1 MTALNPYESPVA
13 DVSPRDD
20 AAAPTKVR
28 YLVVALCTAMS
39 VLLYLDRFAISPATD
54 SVLRELNLDKEQF
67 GRTSFAFFFAYALMQ
82 VPAGWLSDRF
92 GARGTL
98 ALYVVGWSVATL
110 CLGLVNGLAA
120 IVIVRLVLGVT
131 QAGAYPAAAS
141 LLKRWIPASARGKA
155 NTMVAMGGRAGS
167 LISFSLTPML
177 MLFIGQNLG
186 WETGRWRV
194 VFMLYGALGFFWAA
208 LFWWLYRERPQ
219 LHPWCNEAEI
229 ELVGESRPRQSASR
243 SGLPVIALIRS
254 PEVWL
259 ICGCNCAVNLGWVF
273 LATWLPQY
281 LVEKH
286 GEYLAATVGDK
297 LVVAG
302 MMTAL
307 TGLTGICG
315 GLIGGAT
322 TDRLVG
328 AYGLA
333 WGRRLPG
340 VCAGVIVCG
349 LYLVAS
355 QMRDVWLFVG
365 LMLAIGFTIEFGLGA
380 SWAVYQDIAGQ
391 NVASVLG
398 IGNMCGNLGAAVF
411 SWLIGLLAKDGN
423 WQTVFYISAG
433 AMVVN
438 SLCWLFFDSSRP
450 IWKEQ
455 AL

>member
-1 MTALNPYESPVA
+1 MPIASDQSPT
-13 DVSPRDD
+13 RI
-20 AAAPTKVR
+20 R
-28 YLVVALCTAMS
+28 YLVVLLCTAMS

-98 ALYVVGWSVATL
+98 TLYVVGWSIATVA
-110 CLGLVNGLAA
+110 LGFVNGLAA

-141 LLKRWIPASARGKA
+141 LLKRWIPASARGRA
-155 NTMVAMGGRAGS
+155 NTIVAMGGRAGS
-167 LISFSLTPML
+167 LISFSLTPTL
-177 MLFIGQNLG
+177 MLIVGQNLG
-186 WETGRWRV
+186 WQTGRWRL
-194 VFMLYGALGFFWAA
+194 VFMLYGLLGFFWAA
-208 LFWWLYRERPQ
+208 LFWWLYRDRPR
-219 LHPWCNEAEI
+219 LHPWCNAAEAELI
-229 ELVGESRPRQSASR
+229 GESAPRQSTGR
-243 SGLPVIALIRS
+243 VKLPLSALLHS

-259 ICGCNCAVNLGWVF
+259 ICGCNCFVNLGWIF

-281 LVEKH
+281 LVETH
-286 GEYLAATVGDK
+286 GEYLTAKIGDK

-302 MMTAL
+302 VMTAL

-340 VCAGVIVCG
+340 MCAGVIVCG
-349 LYLVAS
+349 LYLIAS
-355 QMRDVWLFVG
+355 QVRDVWFFVG
-365 LMLAIGFTIEFGLGA
+365 LMLLIGFTIEFGLGA

-391 NVASVLG
+391 RVASVLG
-398 IGNMCGNLGAAVF
+398 IGNMCGNLAAGLF
-411 SWLIGLLAKDGN
+411 AWLIGLLAKDGN
-423 WQTVFYISAG
+423 WQTVFYISAT
-433 AMVVN
+433 AMALN
-438 SLCWLFFDSSRP
+438 SLCWFFFNSSRP

-455 AL
+455 TL

>member
-1 MTALNPYESPVA
+1 MPIESGQ
-13 DVSPRDD
+13 SPTR
-20 AAAPTKVR
+20 VR
-28 YLVVALCTAMS
+28 YLVVLLCTAMS

-54 SVLRELNLDKEQF
+54 SILNELKLDKEQF

-98 ALYVVGWSVATL
+98 TLYVVGWSIATVA
-110 CLGLVNGLAA
+110 LGFVNGLAA

-141 LLKRWIPASARGKA
+141 LLKRWIPPTGRGRA
-155 NTMVAMGGRAGS
+155 NTIVAMGGRAGS
-167 LISFSLTPML
+167 LISFSLTPTL
-177 MLFIGQNLG
+177 MLFIGQRLN
-186 WETGRWRV
+186 WETGRWRL
-194 VFMLYGALGFFWAA
+194 VFMLYGLLGFFWAA
-208 LFWWLYRERPQ
+208 LFWWLYRDRPR
-219 LHPWCNEAEI
+219 LHPWCNAAET
-229 ELVGESRPRQSASR
+229 ELIGEHSPRQPASGSR
-243 SGLPVIALIRS
+243 LPLLPLLFS

-259 ICGCNCAVNLGWVF
+259 ICGCNCAVNLGWIF

-286 GEYLAATVGDK
+286 GEYLTAQIGDK

-302 MMTAL
+302 VMTAL

-322 TDRLVG
+322 TDRLVA

-340 VCAGVIVCG
+340 MCAGVIVCG

-355 QMRDVWLFVG
+355 QVRDVWLFVG
-365 LMLAIGFTIEFGLGA
+365 LMLLIGFTIEFGLGA

-398 IGNMCGNLGAAVF
+398 IGNMCGNLAAAVF
-411 SWLIGLLAKDGN
+411 AWLIGHLAKDGN
-423 WQTVFYISAG
+423 WQTVFYISAT
-433 AMVVN
+433 AMACN
-438 SLCWLFFDSSRP
+438 SLFWFFFDSSRP
-450 IWKEQ
+450 IWKEHT
-455 AL
+455 L

>member
-1 MTALNPYESPVA
+1 MTS
-13 DVSPRDD
+13 DVTRLTD
-20 AAAPTKVR
+20 AAVPTKVR
-28 YLVVALCTAMS
+28 YLVVLLCTAMS

-67 GRTSFAFFFAYALMQ
+67 GRTSLAFFFAYALMQ

-98 ALYVVGWSVATL
+98 ALYVVGWSLATIG
-110 CLGLVNGLAA
+110 LGLVNGLAA
-120 IVIVRLVLGVT
+120 IVIVRLAMGVT

-141 LLKRWIPASARGKA
+141 LLKRWIPASARGRA
-155 NTMVAMGGRAGS
+155 NTIVAMGGRAGS
-167 LISFSLTPML
+167 LISFSLTPTL
-177 MLFIGQNLG
+177 MLIIGHNLG

-194 VFMLYGALGFFWAA
+194 VFMLYGLLGFFWAA
-208 LFWWLYRERPQ
+208 FFWWLYRDRPR
-219 LHPWCNEAEI
+219 LHPWCNKAET
-229 ELVGESRPRQSASR
+229 ELIGESPVLARRVDDTS
-243 SGLPVIALIRS
+243 LPIDALFRS

-259 ICGCNCAVNLGWVF
+259 ICGCNCAVNLGWIF

-281 LVEKH
+281 LVETH
-286 GEYLAATVGDK
+286 GEYLTAKIGDK

-302 MMTAL
+302 VMTAL

-322 TDRLVG
+322 TDRLVR

-340 VCAGVIVCG
+340 MCAGVIVCG

-355 QMRDVWLFVG
+355 QVRDVWLFVG
-365 LMLAIGFTIEFGLGA
+365 LMLLIGFTIEFGLGA

-398 IGNMCGNLGAAVF
+398 IGNMCGNLAAAVF
-411 SWLIGLLAKDGN
+411 AWLIGFLAKDGN

-433 AMVVN
+433 AMLMN
-438 SLCWLFFDSSRP
+438 SLFWFFFDSSRP

-455 AL
+455 N